1 MGYEMTFD
9 RTTAAKG
16 RNGWFI
22 LDHGEVV
29 LGQDASWLELR
40 SKRSGDT
47 APISVRFA
55 HPAEM
60 YQLGAALLTA
70 AAQWGAMRDP
80 SGGLQ
85 TAAHSPSPCPKCG
98 GKDLWILVTQRAEQK
113 IALHGPRDGDYH
125 YDVSHEDVQGT
136 TYHAATCRACEY
148 VWTLEQASPSQGDH

>member
-22 LDHGEVV
+22 LDHGEVL
-29 LGQDASWLELR
+29 LGQDASWLELS
-40 SKRSGDT
+40 SKRLGNA

-55 HPAEM
+55 HPTEM
-60 YQLGAALLTA
+60 HQLGAALLKA
-70 AAQWGAMRDP
+70 ATEWGAMRDS

-85 TAAHSPSPCPKCG
+85 TAARSPSPCPQCG
-98 GKDLWILVTQRAEQK
+98 GKDLWIRVTQHAEQK
-113 IALHGPRDGDYH
+113 IALHGPCDGEYH
-125 YDVSHEDVQGT
+125 YDVLHEDVQGT

-148 VWTLEQASPSQGDH
+148 VWVLA